1 MNCPNCHAQN
11 LPTDLRCLQCGA
23 SLVTDTVGGSE
34 SYRKAA
40 LQVDMRMYG
49 RIGGGLGLALVYV
62 LLNTIFSDVHFSWLE
77 TYGAYALTTITF
89 SVIGRFI
96 ASRKI

>member
-34 SYRKAA
+34 SYRKSA
-40 LQVDMRMYG
+40 LQVDMRLYG

-62 LLNTIFSDVHFSWLE
+62 LLNTVLSDVYLNRWQ
-77 TYGAYALTTITF
+77 TYGAYAVTAIVF
-89 SVIGRFI
+89 AVIGRFI